1 MAERAGLEA
10 TSVDSFTLDPRLEA
24 ASHLVAD
31 WPLCQ
36 VRLKDDTRFPWLLL
50 IPRRRELTELTE
62 LGPDDYTTLNT
73 EILRACHLLQAVA
86 RPKKLNV
93 ATLGNVVA
101 QMHVHVIGRFASDPA
116 WPDAVWCHGNGPAY
130 TPAERV
136 AMLEQLRAADAA

>member
-1 MAERAGLEA
+1 MPDGFA
-10 TSVDSFTLDPRLEA
+10 LDPRLEA
-24 ASHLVAD
+24 SSALVAD

-50 IPRRRELTELTE
+50 IPRRRELVELTE
-62 LGPDDYTTLNT
+62 LGPDDYALLTG
-73 EILRACHLLQAVA
+73 EILRACRLLQAVA
-86 RPKKLNV
+86 RPRKLNV

-130 TPAERV
+130 RPAERA
-136 AMLEQLRAADAA
+136 AMVEQLRAADTG